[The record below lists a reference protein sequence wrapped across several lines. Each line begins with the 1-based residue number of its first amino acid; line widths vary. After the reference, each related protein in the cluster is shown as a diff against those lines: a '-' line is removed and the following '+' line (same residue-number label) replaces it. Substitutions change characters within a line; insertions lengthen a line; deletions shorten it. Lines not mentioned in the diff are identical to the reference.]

1 MKKLIISIVLL
12 ATSVHV
18 NGQIDR
24 SKAPVPGSAPEINI
38 PDPEVFELDNGMKVI
53 LSSNHK
59 QPKVSFNLVMASDPR
74 LEGEKAGLSEIAGD
88 LILSGTEKRDKD
100 QLDKEK
106 DFIGATLAASSS
118 SVYMSCLTKHMD
130 KGLDLMIDVVKNA
143 NFPESEFD
151 RIKKQYES
159 ALASASSDANT
170 MAQNATSKVVFSD
183 EHPRGEV
190 MTPES
195 LEKISRTDV
204 IDFYQKQFSPAG
216 SYLVIVGDIDI
227 AAAKEIAN
235 KHFSDWEGT
244 VPFEKQY
251 GKGVF
256 PSENKVYFV
265 DKPGAVQSVI
275 TVAFPV
281 DMKPGHPDQI
291 KLSVL
296 NKLLG
301 GGGFGTRLMQ
311 NLREDKA
318 FTYGAYSSLN
328 VNRTGSLLSASGS
341 FRNEVTDSAIVE
353 FLYEFGRIT
362 EDFVTDEELELNKAS
377 MAGSFARSL
386 ESPRTIANFA
396 LNTFRND
403 LPSDYYQ
410 KYLKS
415 LESVSK
421 EDILEVAKKYI
432 TPENLNLIVVGNEE
446 VVPKLE
452 QFTNSEI
459 IMLDAFGNPKQ
470 EIVYE
475 PSKITK
481 SEVIENYL
489 MAVTQTNSMK
499 KANKKIGKVKTM
511 EQVVK
516 MKPQQAPVELT
527 MNSYF
532 KAPYS
537 RARKVEFNGMVVQK
551 ESFNGKSGKSETMKQ
566 GGGYDTEE
574 FSEDE
579 ITDRK
584 KTGGLFPELAMVCNG
599 IEFDLLGITEVN
611 DERFYV
617 IEYTSG
623 KTNTKAFYNVDDFM
637 KKHTQTLTET
647 AEGAEEGNAT
657 FSSFEAHNGILF
669 PKKTV
674 QMMGSAGFESN
685 VEEVKMNGKIDD
697 SKFE

>member
-1 MKKLIISIVLL
+1 MKKLIFSIVLL
-12 ATSVHV
+12 ATSVYV

-24 SKAPVPGSAPEINI
+24 SKAPVPGPAPEINI

-88 LILSGTEKRDKD
+88 LILSGTNKRDKD
-100 QLDKEK
+100 QLDQEK
-106 DFIGATLAASSS
+106 DFIGATIAASSS

-170 MAQNATSKVVFSD
+170 MARNAASKVVFSD
-183 EHPRGEV
+183 KHPRGEV

-195 LEKISRTDV
+195 LKKITRAEV

-216 SYLVIVGDIDI
+216 SYLVIVGDIDV

-235 KHFSDWEGT
+235 MHFSDWEGT

-256 PSENKVYFV
+256 PSENTVYFV

-328 VNRTGSLLSASGS
+328 INRIGSQLSASGS

-362 EDFVTDEELELNKAS
+362 EDLVSEDELELNKAS

-396 LNTFRND
+396 LNVFRNE

-410 KYLKS
+410 NYLKT

-421 EDILEVAKKYI
+421 EDILDVAKRYI
-432 TPENLNLIVVGNEE
+432 TPENLNIIVVGNEE
-446 VVPKLE
+446 VIPKLE
-452 QFTNSEI
+452 QFSEGEI
-459 IMLDAFGNPKQ
+459 VLLDAFGNPKQ

-481 SEVIENYL
+481 SEVVENYL
-489 MAVTQTNSMK
+489 MAVTQTSSMK

-527 MNSYF
+527 MKSYF
-532 KAPYS
+532 EAPYS
-537 RARKVEFNGMVVQK
+537 RARKIEFNGMVVQK
-551 ESFNGKSGKSETMKQ
+551 ESFNGTAGKSETMKQ
-566 GGGYDTEE
+566 GGGYETQE
-574 FSEDE
+574 FSEEE
-579 ITDRK
+579 IEDRQ
-584 KTGGLFPELAMVCNG
+584 KTGGLFPELGMVCNG
-599 IEFDLLGITEVN
+599 IEFELLGITEVN
-611 DERFYV
+611 DVRFYV

-623 KTNTKAFYNVDDFM
+623 KTNTKAFYRVDDFM
-637 KKHTQTLTET
+637 KKYTHTLTQTP
-647 AEGAEEGNAT
+647 EGSEQGNAT
-657 FSSFEAHNGILF
+657 FSSFETYNGILF

-685 VEEVKMNGKIDD
+685 IEEVKINKKIDS
-697 SKFE
+697 SKFD

>member
-1 MKKLIISIVLL
+1 MKKLILSIVLL
-12 ATSVHV
+12 ATSVSV
-18 NGQIDR
+18 NAQIDR
-24 SKAPVPGSAPEINI
+24 SKAPVPGPAPEINI
-38 PDPEVFELDNGMKVI
+38 ADPEVFELDNGMKVI

-59 QPKVSFNLVMASDPR
+59 LPKVSFNLVMASDPR
-74 LEGEKAGLSEIAGD
+74 LEEDKAGLSQIAGD
-88 LILSGTEKRDKD
+88 LILSGTSERDKD
-100 QLDKEK
+100 QLDQEK
-106 DFIGATLAASSS
+106 DYIGATLAASSS
-118 SVYMSCLTKHMD
+118 SVYLSSLTKHMD
-130 KGLDLMIDVVKNA
+130 KGLELMIDVVKNA

-151 RIKKQYES
+151 RVKKQYES

-170 MAQNATSKVVFSD
+170 MARNATSKVIFSD
-183 EHPRGEV
+183 MHPRGEV

-195 LEKISRTDV
+195 LKKITRADV

-216 SYLVIVGDIDI
+216 SYLVIVGDIDLTK
-227 AAAKEIAN
+227 AKEIAN
-235 KHFSDWEGT
+235 THFSEWEGT
-244 VPFEKQY
+244 VPFEKEY

-256 PSENKVYFV
+256 PSENTVYFV

-275 TVAFPV
+275 TIAFPV

-318 FTYGAYSSLN
+318 FTYGAYSSLS
-328 VNRTGSLLSASGS
+328 VNRTGSLVSASGS

-362 EDFVTDEELELNKAS
+362 EDLVSEKELELNKAS

-396 LNTFRND
+396 LNIYRNE

-410 KYLKS
+410 NYLKA
-415 LESVSK
+415 LEAVSK
-421 EDILEVAKKYI
+421 EDILEVSKKYI
-432 TPENLNLIVVGNEE
+432 TPKNLNIIVVGNEE
-446 VVPKLE
+446 VLPKLE
-452 QFTNSEI
+452 QFSNSGI
-459 IMLDAFGNPKQ
+459 VHLDAFGNPKQ
-470 EIVYE
+470 EVVYE

-489 MAVTQTNSMK
+489 MAVTQTSSMK
-499 KANKKIGKVKTM
+499 KANKKIAKVKTM
-511 EQVVK
+511 EQIVK
-516 MKPQQAPVELT
+516 MKPQQAPIELT
-527 MNSYF
+527 MKTYF
-532 KAPYS
+532 EAPYS

-551 ESFNGKSGKSETMKQ
+551 EKFNGEAGKSETMAQ
-566 GGGYDTEE
+566 GGGFDTQE
-574 FSEDE
+574 FSEEE
-579 ITDRK
+579 IRDRQ
-584 KTGGLFPELAMVCNG
+584 KTGGLFPELGMVCNG
-599 IEFDLLGITEVN
+599 ITFDLLGITKVDE
-611 DERFYV
+611 ERFYV

-623 KTNTKAFYNVDDFM
+623 KTTTKAFYSTDDFM
-637 KKHTQTLTET
+637 KKHTETLTKSE
-647 AEGAEEGNAT
+647 EGAEQGKAT
-657 FSSFEAHNGILF
+657 FSEFEAHKGILF

-674 QMMGSAGFESN
+674 QVMGPAGFEST
-685 VEEVKMNGKIDD
+685 VEEIKINTKIES